1 MKKLITNIGV
11 GVIALV
17 GLIALAGYLTQQQ
30 SQNISEVSI
39 SEIYQD
45 IKQGNVEKVV
55 VENGTV
61 TATLEDNG
69 EKKRAEKE
77 AGGTFLEAL
86 KDYGVSEETLNE
98 LTLDIQ
104 KNTVRRT
111 LGQIGIQLIPILILV
126 GILIFLLRRA
136 SKGGGGM
143 QGMPFGK
150 SQARMITPDKK
161 NKKKLSFENIAGLK
175 EAKDELYEIVEFLSN
190 PQKFNELGGKIPKGV
205 LLVGPPGT
213 GKTLLARA
221 IANEAEVPFFYTSGS
236 EFVEMF
242 VGVGASRIRDLFKT
256 AVQQSPALIF
266 IDELDAIGRRR
277 GSGMGGG
284 NDEKEQTLNQ
294 ILVEMDGFQP
304 NSGLIVLAATNRP
317 DVLDPAL
324 LRPGRFDR
332 RIMINVPDIEERR
345 QILEIHAQNKP
356 LAEDVDLRKVAE
368 RTPGFAGAD
377 LENLLNEAAI
387 LTARQ
392 GVKKITERNILDS
405 IDKVLMGPERR
416 SKVISDREKKIVA
429 YHEAGHAI
437 VFHYSEHADPV
448 QKITIIS
455 RGQAGGYTMKLPT
468 EEKNLQ
474 TKQEFLDSITG
485 ALGGYASE
493 KVYFNEITNG
503 SSNDIQKA
511 TETANQVVKKFG
523 MSEELGPVHYQNS
536 SGFSEEEPNL
546 YSQKTLETI
555 DAEVKRI
562 MVEAYHN
569 AEAIIRDHPH
579 ELERLAEHLMYFETI
594 EKPDF
599 ERIMNGETLLP
610 SEEDKDRETEDSS
623 SESSDAPEQSSE
635 KSTESSSTS

>member
-1 MKKLITNIGV
+1 MKKLVTNLTV
-11 GVIALV
+11 GIIALI
-17 GLIALAGYLTQQQ
+17 GLIALAGYISQQQ
-30 SQNISEVSI
+30 AQNVSEVNI

-45 IKQGNVEKVV
+45 VKDDDVEKVV
-55 VENGTV
+55 VENDTV
-61 TATLEDNG
+61 TATLKDSG
-69 EKKRAEKE
+69 QKKKAEKE
-77 AGGTFLEAL
+77 SGGTFLEAL
-86 KDYGVSEETLNE
+86 KDYGVSESTLAGVNIKIKKNE
-98 LTLDIQ
+98 
-104 KNTVRRT
+104 VRRT
-111 LGQIGIQLIPILILV
+111 LGQIAIQLIPILILV
-126 GILIFLLRRA
+126 GILFYLIRRA
-136 SKGGGGM
+136 SRGGGGM

-150 SQARMITPDKK
+150 SQARVITPDNKSK
-161 NKKKLSFENIAGLK
+161 NDLSFANIAGLK
-175 EAKDELYEIVEFLSN
+175 EAKDELYEIVEFLSD

-221 IANEAEVPFFYTSGS
+221 IANEAGVPFFYTSGS

-266 IDELDAIGRRR
+266 VDELDAIGRRR

-332 RIMINVPDIEERR
+332 RIMLNLPDIEERR
-345 QILEIHAQNKP
+345 QILGIHAKNKP
-356 LAEDVDLRKVAE
+356 LADDVDLRRVAE

-392 GVKKITERNILDS
+392 GAKRISERNILDS

-416 SKVISDREKKIVA
+416 SKVITEREKRVVA

-437 VFHYSEHADPV
+437 VFHYSDHADPV
-448 QKITIIS
+448 QKITIVS

-474 TKQEFLDSITG
+474 TKPEFLASITG

-493 KVYFNEITNG
+493 QVYFNEITNG
-503 SSNDIQKA
+503 SSNDIEKA
-511 TETANQVVKKFG
+511 TETANQLVKKFG
-523 MSEELGPVHYQNS
+523 MSNELGPVHYQNS
-536 SGFSEEEPNL
+536 SGLSEEEPNM
-546 YSQKTLETI
+546 YSQQTLEMI
-555 DAEVKRI
+555 DSEVKNI
-562 MVEAYHN
+562 MTNAYEEATRV
-569 AEAIIRDHPH
+569 IRDHPN
-579 ELERLAEHLMYFETI
+579 ELERLAEHLMHFETI

-599 ERIMNGETLLP
+599 ERIMNGENLLP
-610 SEEDKDRETEDSS
+610 AEEEPVEESDSS
-623 SESSDAPEQSSE
+623 EDTSSE
-635 KSTESSSTS
+635 QGEGDSHEE

>member
-11 GVIALV
+11 GIIALI
-17 GLIALAGYLTQQQ
+17 GLIALAAFISQQQ
-30 SQNISEVSI
+30 SQNISDVSI
-39 SEIYQD
+39 SDIYKE
-45 IKQGNVEKVV
+45 IKQGNVKKVV

-61 TATLEDNG
+61 TATIKDTG

-77 AGGTFLEAL
+77 SGGTFLAAL
-86 KDYGVSEETLNE
+86 KDYGVSESTLE
-98 LTLDIQ
+98 DVTIDIQ
-104 KNTVRRT
+104 NNTVQRT
-111 LGQIGIQLIPILILV
+111 LGQIGIRLIPILILV
-126 GILIFLLRRA
+126 GILLFLLRRA

-161 NKKKLSFENIAGLK
+161 NKKKLSFDNIAGLK

-242 VGVGASRIRDLFKT
+242 VGVGASRIRDLFKN

-277 GSGMGGG
+277 GGGMGGG

-332 RIMINVPDIEERR
+332 RIMIHVPDVEERR

-356 LAEDVDLRKVAE
+356 LEDDVDLKKVAE

-377 LENLLNEAAI
+377 IENLLNEAAI

-392 GVKKITERNILDS
+392 GAKKITERNILDS

-416 SKVISDREKKIVA
+416 SKVISDREKEIVA

-437 VFHYSEHADPV
+437 VFHYSEYADPV
-448 QKITIIS
+448 QKITIVS

-474 TKQEFLDSITG
+474 TRSEFLASITG

-503 SSNDIQKA
+503 SSNDIEKA
-511 TETANQVVKKFG
+511 TETANQLIKKFG
-523 MSEELGPVHYQNS
+523 MSDELGPVHYKNS
-536 SGFSEEEPNL
+536 SGLSEEEPNM

-555 DAEVKRI
+555 DSEVKNI
-562 MVEAYHN
+562 MVHAYHE
-569 AEAIIRDHPH
+569 AESIIQHHPQ
-579 ELERLAEHLMYFETI
+579 ELERLAKHLMYFETI

-599 ERIMNGETLLP
+599 ERIMNGEHLIPTEAETP
-610 SEEDKDRETEDSS
+610 SDDTDNTSDHSKSANEDSNS
-623 SESSDAPEQSSE
+623 
-635 KSTESSSTS
+635 

>member
-1 MKKLITNIGV
+1 MKNLVSNLTIG
-11 GVIALV
+11 ILALL
-17 GLIALAGYLTQQQ
+17 GLIILAGFISQQQ
-30 SQNISEVSI
+30 GSDVSEVSI

-45 IKQGNVEKVV
+45 VKSGDVEKVV
-55 VENGTV
+55 VETNTV
-61 TATLEDNG
+61 TATLKDSG
-69 EKKRAEKE
+69 QKKKAERE
-77 AGGTFLEAL
+77 SGGTFLEAL
-86 KDYGVSEETLNE
+86 KDFGVSED
-98 LTLDIQ
+98 TLDDVTIQ
-104 KNTVRRT
+104 ADNNRIQRT
-111 LGQIGIQLIPILILV
+111 LSQIGIQLIPII
-126 GILIFLLRRA
+126 ILIGLLFYIIRRA
-136 SKGGGGM
+136 SRGGGGM

-150 SQARMITPDKK
+150 SQARMITPDKTS
-161 NKKKLSFENIAGLK
+161 KKELSFENIAGLK
-175 EAKDELYEIVEFLSN
+175 EAKDELYEIVEFLSD

-221 IANEAEVPFFYTSGS
+221 IANEAGVPFFYTSGS

-256 AVQQSPALIF
+256 AMQQSPALIF
-266 IDELDAIGRRR
+266 VDELDAIGRRR

-332 RIMINVPDIEERR
+332 RIMLNLPDIEERR
-345 QILEIHAQNKP
+345 QILEIHAKNKP
-356 LAEDVDLRKVAE
+356 LAEDTDLRRVAE

-392 GVKKITERNILDS
+392 GAKQISERNILDS

-416 SKVISDREKKIVA
+416 SKVITEREKRIVA

-448 QKITIIS
+448 QKITIVS
-455 RGQAGGYTMKLPT
+455 RGKAGGYTMKLPT

-474 TKQEFLDSITG
+474 TKAEFLASITG

-493 KVYFNEITNG
+493 KIYFNEITNG
-503 SSNDIQKA
+503 SSNDIEKA
-511 TETANQVVKKFG
+511 TETANQLVKKFG
-523 MSEELGPVHYQNS
+523 MSDELGPVHYQNS
-536 SGFSEEEPNL
+536 SGFSEEEPNM
-546 YSQKTLETI
+546 YSQKTLEAI
-555 DAEVKRI
+555 DSEVTQI
-562 MVEAYHN
+562 MRKAYEEATG
-569 AEAIIRDHPH
+569 IIRDHPA
-579 ELERLAEHLMYFETI
+579 ELERLAEHLMHFETI

-599 ERIMNGETLLP
+599 ERIMNGENLLP
-610 SEEDKDRETEDSS
+610 EEDRDQTSEQEQKSNEDPETSPS
-623 SESSDAPEQSSE
+623 NTSSDEIQ
-635 KSTESSSTS
+635 